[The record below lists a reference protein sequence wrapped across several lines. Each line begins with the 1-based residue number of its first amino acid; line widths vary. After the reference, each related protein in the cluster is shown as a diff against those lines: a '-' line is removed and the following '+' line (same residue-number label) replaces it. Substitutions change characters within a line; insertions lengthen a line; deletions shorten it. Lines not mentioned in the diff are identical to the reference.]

1 MKKISNQYNGLIL
14 LCLTSIVMV
23 INYKTSNI
31 VNYTVL
37 DLQEIHLYE
46 EPQGTYTA
54 ILSCPNFQNSRYV
67 LYIMDI
73 F

>member
-1 MKKISNQYNGLIL
+1 MKKITNQYYGLTL

-37 DLQEIHLYE
+37 DLQEINVYE
-46 EPQGTYTA
+46 EPQGMYSK
-54 ILSCPNFQNSRYV
+54 ILSRPNFQ
-67 LYIMDI
+67 IC
-73 F
+73 

>member
-1 MKKISNQYNGLIL
+1 MKKITNQYYGLTL

-37 DLQEIHLYE
+37 DLQEINVYE
-46 EPQGTYTA
+46 EPQGMYSK
-54 ILSCPNFQNSRYV
+54 ILSTPNFQ
-67 LYIMDI
+67 IC
-73 F
+73 